1 MVCNQ
6 FEDLGRVSG
15 SLMSQVPSLQTG
27 WCWHLPSGLL
37 RELNKAN
44 RAPPT
49 ELEPQ
54 GPVSVR
60 YLYPLRSSLF
70 SLLATLV
77 SHSLFLAC
85 FLLNNSTKSFFSLLR
100 KSFTKDKEDHWSK
113 AGTSEAHSFTQ
124 VWAST
129 AQTVPVL
136 ARDSQGEISA
146 SFGITY
152 MGTQGLFCSQ
162 VLNQFSYY
170 SIHLDHRAYSFNS
183 STLSLKFLLIL

>member
-1 MVCNQ
+1 
-6 FEDLGRVSG
+6 
-15 SLMSQVPSLQTG
+15 MSQVPSLQTG

-44 RAPPT
+44 RVPPT
-49 ELEPQ
+49 ELDPQ

-85 FLLNNSTKSFFSLLR
+85 FLLNNSTKSFFRLLW

-124 VWAST
+124 VWAS
-129 AQTVPVL
+129 ACADCPSP
-136 ARDSQGEISA
+136 SQGFPGRNVSKFWNNLHGHARPI
-146 SFGITY
+146 
-152 MGTQGLFCSQ
+152 L
-162 VLNQFSYY
+162 
-170 SIHLDHRAYSFNS
+170 
-183 STLSLKFLLIL
+183 LSGVEPVFLLFYSPWPSSLQL